1 MIFFGGRLSLNSIP
15 KILIFLVAL
24 YEFCII
30 LRVVVRIVLS
40 ITKMPEGRVS
50 DILYRI
56 TEPVLYPVRTAI
68 RPALGG
74 LPVDL
79 SPAVAVLLCE
89 LLQWLMRLV
98 FRI

>member
-24 YEFCII
+24 YELCII
-30 LRVVVRIVLS
+30 LSV
-40 ITKMPEGRVS
+40 TKMPEGRVS

-56 TEPVLYPVRTAI
+56 TEPVLFPVRTAVK
-68 RPALGG
+68 PVLGG

-79 SPAVAVLLCE
+79 SPLVAVILCE